1 MRIKMRKAQSILE
14 YAIVLGIVAIV
25 LSAMSLYFRRGIQA
39 VVRVA
44 SDELGNQKDAEEID
58 PLKGV
63 KTSSAVSRQSELTQ
77 RKRIEK
83 GGGQSSDLSAV
94 TTASGSTASVSIREK

>member
-1 MRIKMRKAQSILE
+1 MRKAQSILE